1 MPNEWNHEF
10 FERVGN
16 SIRHHNKRIIKEDKN
31 YQKSISEL
39 KQIEDFLSGLGYL
52 SFGRDYVFC
61 AGSVFSLQVIMT
73 SLELTM
79 GSIISCCQN
88 GCIADANSL
97 LRKCRDDMFFY
108 LYVLVYDS
116 NFKLGNNSPEYN
128 KIESTICSWLRNEL
142 KNFKIS
148 QVLQAITKSDHLK
161 EPIIKY
167 DLKSSFNEIGKRL
180 NNYVHGNGYKYYN
193 RNIVSYKD
201 GELIANL
208 KELVES
214 AKYITVVFL
223 FLMILCSPHYAMSTD
238 YVDCLDMNETPPEGS
253 QYWIAPFIQN
263 FIKNNIKLID
273 SNCLDYLKNNT
284 PMQFD

>member
-1 MPNEWNHEF
+1 
-10 FERVGN
+10 
-16 SIRHHNKRIIKEDKN
+16 
-31 YQKSISEL
+31 
-39 KQIEDFLSGLGYL
+39 
-52 SFGRDYVFC
+52 
-61 AGSVFSLQVIMT
+61 
-73 SLELTM
+73 
-79 GSIISCCQN
+79 
-88 GCIADANSL
+88 
-97 LRKCRDDMFFY
+97 MFFY